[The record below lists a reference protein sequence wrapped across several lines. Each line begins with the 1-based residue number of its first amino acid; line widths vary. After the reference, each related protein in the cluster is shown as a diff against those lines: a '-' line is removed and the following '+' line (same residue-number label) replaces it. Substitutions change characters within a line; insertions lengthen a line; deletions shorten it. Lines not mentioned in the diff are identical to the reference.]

1 VKPIRAGR
9 FIFVFAIKENYLM
22 EFQAIQRFTGLVI
35 SIDTWRCMN
44 LVPIQGKENAP
55 AGPQLAD
62 QCRYAHA
69 CRC

>member
-1 VKPIRAGR
+1 
-9 FIFVFAIKENYLM
+9 
-22 EFQAIQRFTGLVI
+22 
-35 SIDTWRCMN
+35 MN
-44 LVPIQGKENAP
+44 LMPIQGKENAP

>member
-1 VKPIRAGR
+1 
-9 FIFVFAIKENYLM
+9 M

-44 LVPIQGKENAP
+44 LMPIQGKENAP